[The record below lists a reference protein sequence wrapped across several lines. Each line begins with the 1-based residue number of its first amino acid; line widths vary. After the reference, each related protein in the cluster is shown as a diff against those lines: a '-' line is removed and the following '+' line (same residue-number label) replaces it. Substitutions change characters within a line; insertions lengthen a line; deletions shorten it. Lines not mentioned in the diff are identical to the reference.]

1 MMVLSTTLVFDDVM
15 VTWVESFE
23 YAGKLEPFISW
34 MATSASSP
42 TKDCSVFEGE
52 MESTS

>member
-1 MMVLSTTLVFDDVM
+1 MMMLWTTLVFDDVT

-42 TKDCSVFEGE
+42 TKDWSVLEGE
-52 MESTS
+52 MESVS